1 MSHNLCLCLLWCT
14 LGLVVCFK
22 QQGLQVFRPIS
33 QCLVSQP
40 TLQPRAYFLL
50 ICPRCPFYLLL
61 LRLLFSF
68 LPLSF
73 SPISFSVSNGIFSS
87 SFHSFHSFHFLHSFL
102 YILSFHFFLV
112 SLSSSLYL
120 CYSTVTCKVFIV

>member
-22 QQGLQVFRPIS
+22 QLGLQVFRPIS
-33 QCLVSQP
+33 QCMVSQP

-50 ICPRCPFYLLL
+50 ICLRCPFYLLL

-68 LPLSF
+68 MPLSF
-73 SPISFSVSNGIFSS
+73 SPLYFSLSNRIFSS
-87 SFHSFHSFHFLHSFL
+87 SFHSFHFLHSFL
-102 YILSFHFFLV
+102 IFFHFISFAYL
-112 SLSSSLYL
+112 SLLHYI
-120 CYSTVTCKVFIV
+120 YAIVP

>member
-22 QQGLQVFRPIS
+22 QLGLQVFRPIS
-33 QCLVSQP
+33 QCMVSQP

-68 LPLSF
+68 LPLYF
-73 SPISFSVSNGIFSS
+73 SLSNRIFYLSLLFISLP
-87 SFHSFHSFHFLHSFL
+87 FHSFHFLHSFL
-102 YILSFHFFLV
+102 IFFRFISFSYLSLLHYI
-112 SLSSSLYL
+112 YA
-120 CYSTVTCKVFIV
+120 IVP